1 MSKDIKI
8 ELNHDGVRALLR
20 SPEMLAVC
28 EGKAREIRARLG
40 DGYGVDSRTGTGR
53 VNAEVRAETP
63 RARRENYRENT
74 ILKALRGG

>member
-1 MSKDIKI
+1 MSKDVKI

-20 SPEMLAVC
+20 SPEMLAIC

-40 DGYGVDSRTGTGR
+40 DGYGVNSRTGSGR
-53 VNAEVRAETP
+53 VNAEVKAESYA
-63 RARRENYRENT
+63 ARRENYRENT

>member
-1 MSKDIKI
+1 MSRDIKI

-28 EGKAREIRARLG
+28 EGKAREIRSRLG
-40 DGYGVDSRTGTGR
+40 DGYGVDSRTGAGR